1 MTTAHVTSA
10 RTIFTLVRA
19 EVVLV
24 SYSFVLGSRVSGQA
38 QGQPPQLT
46 HSYTGMRF
54 RFPAIEARDS
64 HHDAGITNTG

>member
-10 RTIFTLVRA
+10 KTIFTMVRA

-24 SYSFVLGSRVSGQA
+24 SYSFVLGSRSSGQA

-46 HSYTGMRF
+46 QSCTGMMF
-54 RFPAIEARDS
+54 RFPAIEARNS
-64 HHDAGITNTG
+64 HHDAGKTNIG